1 MSSAARHIPT
11 DELVDFAE
19 GRLTAPVRA
28 QVEAHLAACQSCQQ
42 QAGAVRHLIEVMRAD
57 TSEEPPVH
65 VVNRAVRLY
74 RTQRLA
80 TAPSRPRR
88 HMLAMLR
95 LDSARQTFAPALRA
109 AAAGTR
115 ELLFDIHDDNEL
127 EVRIEPAEG
136 GWRIAGQVLGTCS
149 GGGHVVVQG
158 AAGEAET
165 DLNALCEF
173 SLPPQPG
180 AIYRLVLQFED
191 VEVDVPI
198 LELRG

>member
-1 MSSAARHIPT
+1 MSPAARHTPT
-11 DELVDFAE
+11 EELVDFVE
-19 GRLTAPVRA
+19 GRLPAPMRG
-28 QVEAHLAACQSCQQ
+28 QVEAHLAACESCQR
-42 QAGAVRHLIEVMRAD
+42 QAGALRHLIAVMHAD
-57 TSEEPPVH
+57 TSEDAPVH

-80 TAPSRPRR
+80 ATPVRPKR
-88 HMLAMLR
+88 HLLAILR
-95 LDSARQTFAPALRA
+95 LDSARQTFAPALRAA

-136 GWRIAGQVLGTCS
+136 GWRIAGQILGTCS
-149 GGGHVVVQG
+149 GGQVVVEG
-158 AAGEAET
+158 AAGEATTE
-165 DLNALCEF
+165 LNALCEF

-180 AIYRLVLQFED
+180 PIYKLVLQLED

-198 LELRG
+198 LEFRG

>member
-1 MSSAARHIPT
+1 MMSPAARHTPT
-11 DELVDFAE
+11 EELVDFAE
-19 GRLTAPVRA
+19 GRLPAPVRA
-28 QVEAHLAACQSCQQ
+28 QVEAHLAACEPCER
-42 QAGAVRHLIEVMRAD
+42 QASAMRNLIEVMRAD
-57 TSEEPPVH
+57 TSEDAPVH

-80 TAPSRPRR
+80 TTPSRPRR
-88 HMLAMLR
+88 HILAVLR
-95 LDSARQTFAPALRA
+95 LDSARQTFAPAVRA

-136 GWRIAGQVLGTCS
+136 GWRIAGQVLGNCS
-149 GGGHVVVQG
+149 GGHVVVQG

-165 DLNALCEF
+165 ELNALCEF

-180 AIYRLVLQFED
+180 AIYKLVLQFED

>member
-1 MSSAARHIPT
+1 MSPAARHTPT
-11 DELVDFAE
+11 EELVDFAE
-19 GRLTAPVRA
+19 GRLPAPVRA
-28 QVEAHLAACQSCQQ
+28 QVEAHLAACESCER
-42 QAGAVRHLIEVMRAD
+42 QAGAMRNLIEVMRAD
-57 TSEEPPVH
+57 TSEDAPVH

-80 TAPSRPRR
+80 TTLSRPRR
-88 HMLAMLR
+88 HILAVLR
-95 LDSARQTFAPALRA
+95 LDSARQMFAPALRA

-136 GWRIAGQVLGTCS
+136 GWRIAGQVLGNCS
-149 GGGHVVVQG
+149 GGHVVVQG
-158 AAGEAET
+158 AAGEAATE
-165 DLNALCEF
+165 LNALCEF

-180 AIYRLVLQFED
+180 AIYKLVLQFED